1 MATRFS
7 RGEIRNI
14 LGDAHTEDIEN
25 KLIALHLGV
34 VDTLK
39 DDLAKYKAEADK
51 LDGVQK
57 KLDAYE
63 SGKDWVSKSDYDK
76 LNQSYENYK
85 AEVAGKETHAKKEAA
100 FRKLLTAENIP
111 EKFHARIVKMTDF
124 DTLEL
129 DGDAIKDEG
138 KQREGIKSEW
148 GEYVATTGS
157 KGDKPETPPGGSNT
171 MTKKEILA
179 IKDTTERQKAIAENL
194 TLFR

>member
-1 MATRFS
+1 MALTRS
-7 RGEIRNI
+7 MLKGMNLTDEQVSAII
-14 LGDAHTEDIEN
+14 DAHTETTE
-25 KLIALHLGV
+25 ALKKQRDDLKEDV
-34 VDTLK
+34 AKLK
-39 DDLAKYKAEADK
+39 D
-51 LDGVQK
+51 VQK

>member
-1 MATRFS
+1 MALTRS
-7 RGEIRNI
+7 MLKGMNLTDEQVSAII
-14 LGDAHTEDIEN
+14 DAHTETTE
-25 KLIALHLGV
+25 ALKKQRDDLKEDV
-34 VDTLK
+34 AKLK
-39 DDLAKYKAEADK
+39 D
-51 LDGVQK
+51 VQK

-111 EKFHARIVKMTDF
+111 EKFHTRIVKMTDF
-124 DTLEL
+124 DTMEL
-129 DGDAIKDEG
+129 DGDAIKDEN

-157 KGDKPETPPGGSNT
+157 KGDKPETPPNGSNT

-179 IKDTTERQKAIAENL
+179 IKDTAERQKAIAENL